1 MKKPILWTLAIIAVV
16 AVAALLYYQLQ
27 TVPPEPQAQLQP
39 PVEPVP
45 APQAKAEPEVR
56 YPIEV
61 EVEEQPLPPLDESD
75 AAARARIAELVGEPS
90 LLELLNLQ
98 TFVRRVVAT
107 MDNLPRKKLAPRLM
121 PVKSASGQFLT
132 EDKDDAL
139 VLSEKNYARYSPY
152 VRLLDAVD
160 AKKLVTFYTQFY
172 PLFQKAYEDLGY
184 PGAYFNDRLVEVI
197 DDLLAA
203 PQVEGPVMLVRP
215 KIYYLFADPELE
227 ALSAGQK
234 MLIRIG
240 PENADK
246 VKAKLR
252 EIRSALVARAPDR

>member
-1 MKKPILWTLAIIAVV
+1 MKKPMLWALAIVAAV
-16 AVAALLYYQLQ
+16 AVAALLFYQLQ
-27 TVPPEPQAQLQP
+27 SVPPAPQAELEP
-39 PVEPVP
+39 PVEALP
-45 APQAKAEPEVR
+45 APQAKAEPEIR

-61 EVEEQPLPPLDESD
+61 EVAEKPLPPLDESD
-75 AAARARIAELVGEPS
+75 EAARARLAELLGEPS
-90 LLELLNLQ
+90 LVELLNLQ

-107 MDNLPRKKLAPRLM
+107 VDNLPRKKLAPRLM
-121 PVKSASGQFLT
+121 PVKPASGQLLT
-132 EDKDDAL
+132 ATKDDTL
-139 VLSEKNYARYSPY
+139 VLGEKNYARYSPY

-160 AKKLVTFYTQFY
+160 TQKLVTFYTQFY

-203 PQVEGPVMLVRP
+203 PHVEGPIRLVRP
-215 KIYYLFADPELE
+215 KIYYRFADPELE

-234 MLIRIG
+234 ILIRIG
-240 PENADK
+240 PENAG
-246 VKAKLR
+246 KAKARLR

>member
-1 MKKPILWTLAIIAVV
+1 MKKPMLWALAIVAAV

-27 TVPPEPQAQLQP
+27 TVPPEPQAQVAP
-39 PVEPVP
+39 PTEAAP
-45 APQAKAEPEVR
+45 APQVKAEPEIR

-61 EVEEQPLPPLDESD
+61 EVEEKPLPALDESD
-75 AAARARIAELVGEPS
+75 EAARARIAELVGEPS
-90 LLELLNLQ
+90 LVELLNLQ

-107 MDNLPRKKLAPRLM
+107 VDNLPRKKLAPRLM
-121 PVKSASGQFLT
+121 PVKPASGPFVT
-132 EDKDDAL
+132 ADKDDAL
-139 VLSEKNYARYSPY
+139 VLSEKNFARYAPY

-160 AKKLVTFYTQFY
+160 TKKLVTFYTQFY

-203 PQVEGPVMLVRP
+203 PQVDGPIRLVRP
-215 KIYYLFADPELE
+215 KIYYRFADPELE

-234 MLIRIG
+234 IFIRIG
-240 PENADK
+240 PANAEK
-246 VKAKLR
+246 AKAKLR
-252 EIRSALVARAPDR
+252 EIRSALVAKAPDR